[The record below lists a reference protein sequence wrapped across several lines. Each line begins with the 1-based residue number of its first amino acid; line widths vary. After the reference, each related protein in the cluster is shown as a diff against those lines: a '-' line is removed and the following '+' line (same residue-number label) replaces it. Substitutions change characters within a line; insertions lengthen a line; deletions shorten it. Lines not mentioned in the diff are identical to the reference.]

1 MFSFIVAMDE
11 NKAIGYKNSLPWS
24 NLDELNHFKQL
35 TMNKVLIMG
44 SNTFNNL
51 PKTLKGRK
59 ILVASKS
66 LGDIKNLEDFLKN
79 NIDSKEEYIIA
90 GGKEIYTISYPFCKK
105 AYVSFI
111 KGKHQADTYF
121 DSFDINDFEIIKQ
134 ENHHS
139 FDYFEL
145 KRKNM

>member
-44 SNTFNNL
+44 SKTFNNL

-66 LGDIKNLEDFLKN
+66 LGDIKNLEEK
-79 NIDSKEEYIIA
+79 IA
-90 GGKEIYTISYPFCKK
+90 SHDRKIS
-105 AYVSFI
+105 
-111 KGKHQADTYF
+111 
-121 DSFDINDFEIIKQ
+121 
-134 ENHHS
+134 
-139 FDYFEL
+139 EL
-145 KRKNM
+145 

>member
-11 NKAIGYKNSLPWS
+11 NKAIGFKNSLPWS
-24 NLDELNHFKQL
+24 NINELNHFKQL
-35 TMNKVLIMG
+35 TLNKILIMG

-66 LGDIKNLEDFLKN
+66 KGDIKDLEVFLKN
-79 NIDSKEEYIIA
+79 NKDSKEEYIIA
-90 GGKEIYTISYPFCKK
+90 GGEKIYTLSYPYCKK

-111 KGKHQADTYF
+111 QGRHQADTYF
-121 DSFDINDFEIIKQ
+121 DLFDINDFEIIKQ
-134 ENHHS
+134 ENHSS